1 MRAERSLLL
10 GLLFP
15 IILLVSQVARA
26 QVCDAEQIIQV
37 CELESPTTFIFNPQ
51 ATSLGTLNFRVISK
65 REKKNDK
72 PQAVKYR
79 VKVTETS
86 STQFTLAS
94 ASGDLVDVT
103 LSYANFDGS
112 VTALTHDVQSSQQN
126 GNTTFGN
133 ASIIFALAAPGV
145 QPPPG
150 VYLGTFQMD
159 LEQSAG
165 CGSSGCETFVTTFD
179 VELVVEASIRISGLE
194 DMLINYPSNI
204 ATQSFCVFTSAGL
217 EFGIRAESM
226 NGNGEFLL
234 LGTGGTGDTV
244 VYAVDSGEVNSTL
257 APLTEGQTTLDQ
269 GLTWPGNPSQDC
281 VTDGENMQLQ
291 ISIDPAA
298 LNNARESQY
307 TDTIT
312 LTVELP

>member
-1 MRAERSLLL
+1 MRAERYLVMGLLL
-10 GLLFP
+10 PALLL
-15 IILLVSQVARA
+15 ISQVAHA
-26 QVCDAEQIIQV
+26 QTCDIEQVIQV
-37 CELESPTTFIFNPQ
+37 CELSSPTSFTFDAL
-51 ATSLGTLNFRVISK
+51 ATSLGTVDFRVISK

-79 VKVTETS
+79 VKVIETN
-86 STQFTLAS
+86 TGQFSLES
-94 ASGDLVDVT
+94 AAGDLIDVS

-112 VTALTHDVQSSQQN
+112 VTALTHNVQSSQQD

-133 ASIIFALAAPGV
+133 ASIIFDLTAPVV

-150 VYLGTFQMD
+150 VYQGRFQMD

-165 CGSSGCETFVTTFD
+165 CGSNGCETFVTTFD

-194 DMLINYPSNI
+194 DMLINYPTST
-204 ATQSFCVFTSAGL
+204 ATQNFCVFTSAGL
-217 EFGIRAESM
+217 DFGIRAESL
-226 NGNGEFLL
+226 NGSGEFLL

-244 VYAVDSGEVNSTL
+244 VYAVNSGEVNSPLT
-257 APLTEGQTTLDQ
+257 PLTEGLTTLDQ
-269 GLTWPGNPSQDC
+269 GITWPGNPSQDC
-281 VTDGENMQLQ
+281 VTGGENMQLQ

-298 LNNARESQY
+298 LSNARESQY